1 VILRTTSCNYEAA
14 FPKTH
19 NGPGTPL
26 FFCLFLSIVCLA
38 AIFLLEQLLRV
49 AANHEN
55 QIAIR
60 LYAQSA
66 HVLRDLD
73 HDERTTAS

>member
-1 VILRTTSCNYEAA
+1 MLYSRARS
-14 FPKTH
+14 
-19 NGPGTPL
+19 NGSATPL
-26 FFCLFLSIVCLA
+26 FFCLFLSIVSVA
-38 AIFLLEQLLRV
+38 RIFLLEQLLRV

-60 LYAQSA
+60 LYAQFA

-73 HDERTTAS
+73 HDERAAAS

>member
-1 VILRTTSCNYEAA
+1 MLTINTVTVHELIS
-14 FPKTH
+14 FSV
-19 NGPGTPL
+19 
-26 FFCLFLSIVCLA
+26 FFRRIVCVA
-38 AIFLLEQLLRV
+38 WIFLLEQLLRV
-49 AANHEN
+49 VADHEN

-73 HDERTTAS
+73 HDERTAAS

>member
-1 VILRTTSCNYEAA
+1 
-14 FPKTH
+14 
-19 NGPGTPL
+19 
-26 FFCLFLSIVCLA
+26 
-38 AIFLLEQLLRV
+38 LEQLLRF

-73 HDERTTAS
+73 HDECAAAS

>member
-1 VILRTTSCNYEAA
+1 MRIPEKRS
-14 FPKTH
+14 

-26 FFCLFLSIVCLA
+26 FFCLFLSIVCVA
-38 AIFLLEQLLRV
+38 CIFLLEQLLRI

-66 HVLRDLD
+66 HILRDLD
-73 HDERTTAS
+73 HDERTAAS

>member
-1 VILRTTSCNYEAA
+1 MNSRVLIPGKRSD
-14 FPKTH
+14 
-19 NGPGTPL
+19 GPGTPL
-26 FFCLFLSIVCLA
+26 FSDLFVSIVCVGC
-38 AIFLLEQLLRV
+38 IFLLEQLLRV